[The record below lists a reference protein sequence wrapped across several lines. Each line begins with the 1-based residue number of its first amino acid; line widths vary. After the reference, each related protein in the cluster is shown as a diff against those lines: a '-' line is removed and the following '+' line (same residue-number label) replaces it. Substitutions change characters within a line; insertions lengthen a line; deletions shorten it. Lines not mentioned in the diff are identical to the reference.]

1 MASFEPFLLPPIW
14 VVPDDEIHVISW
26 FGNRPTHGNSGTLS
40 KIATPGLNIIIP
52 GAKLV
57 GAYGTNQF
65 PVYLFRHDTPT
76 PGDYAEL
83 ELPDI
88 TLTAKAS
95 VIAQIKG
102 DALIEKAKNVYKAHY
117 NAEGQ
122 DILQATERIL
132 NPYIRLVLQQYS
144 FEDYSKQLNGVKNLE
159 EIQISKITPAQL
171 LQALGLKQVGSVIKS
186 DITSQGEIAEMGAA
200 IISKLDNIGVELILI
215 NIDDLSLPASVNEA
229 RNKSAVA
236 KAEQEAKL
244 KEEQARNLVIQQQ
257 NQNLLEETKGFIKAI
272 TEGVEGSEIS
282 QKQLWAKLAQY
293 PTLEKVLANNT
304 KVIFQG
310 GGNSND
316 ISNQV
321 LEAMEASKD

>member
-14 VVPDDEIHVISW
+14 VVPDNEIHVISW
-26 FGNRPTHGNSGTLS
+26 FGNRPTHGDSGTLS
-40 KIATPGLNIIIP
+40 KIAAPGLHIIAP

-83 ELPDI
+83 ELTDM

-102 DALIEKAKNVYKAHY
+102 DTLREKSKSVYKAHY

-122 DILQATERIL
+122 DVLQATERIL

-144 FEDYSKQLNGVKNLE
+144 FEDYSKQLNGGKNLE
-159 EIQISKITPAQL
+159 DIQISKITPAQL
-171 LQALGLKQVGSVIKS
+171 LKSLGLRQMGPIIKV
-186 DITSQGEIAEMGAA
+186 DNTAQGEIAEMGDA
-200 IISKLDNIGVELILI
+200 IISKLDNIGIELVLI
-215 NIDDLSLPASVNEA
+215 NIDDLSLPDSVKDA
-229 RNKSAVA
+229 RNKSAIA

-244 KEEQARNLVIQQQ
+244 KEEEARSQVI
-257 NQNLLEETKGFIKAI
+257 E
-272 TEGVEGSEIS
+272 
-282 QKQLWAKLAQY
+282 
-293 PTLEKVLANNT
+293 
-304 KVIFQG
+304 
-310 GGNSND
+310 
-316 ISNQV
+316 
-321 LEAMEASKD
+321 